1 MTSYAHCEKSPIC
14 RNLKILEKLT
24 NMRYYVKIY
33 NERSD
38 EMIEVLVEADSEKEA
53 IDKIFSL
60 EKAQEMMKDWEDVT
74 EVECHPIED
83 AVLDKDRFLL
93 QPSKEE
99 GWYVLTDTQLLITLR
114 FRAGDFNGSQ
124 KVTLLD
130 DSHITNPMDIATSL
144 RLMGDWIQK
153 YHRELI

>member
-1 MTSYAHCEKSPIC
+1 
-14 RNLKILEKLT
+14 
-24 NMRYYVKIY
+24 MRYLVKLMC
-33 NERSD
+33 ERAD
-38 EMIEVLVEADSEKEA
+38 EVVEARVDARTPEEA
-53 IDKIFSL
+53 IDRVL
-60 EKAQEMMKDWEDVT
+60 QLPQVQETVKNKWGVGTEI
-74 EVECHPIED
+74 EVEVEPIED

-124 KVTLLD
+124 KVTQLD
-130 DSHITNPMDIATSL
+130 ESRITNPMDIATSL

>member
-1 MTSYAHCEKSPIC
+1 
-14 RNLKILEKLT
+14 
-24 NMRYYVKIY
+24 MRYYVKIF
-33 NERSD
+33 NERAD
-38 EMIEVLVEADSEKEA
+38 EMIEARVDAKTPKEA
-53 IDKIFSL
+53 IDRVIEQDKVKAIV
-60 EKAQEMMKDWEDVT
+60 EKWGGEA
-74 EVECHPIED
+74 EVECHEIED

-124 KVTLLD
+124 KVTHLD
-130 DSHITNPMDIATSL
+130 DSRITNPMDIATSL
-144 RLMGDWIQK
+144 RLMGDWMQK

>member
-1 MTSYAHCEKSPIC
+1 
-14 RNLKILEKLT
+14 
-24 NMRYYVKIY
+24 MRYYVKIY

-38 EMIEVLVEADSEKEA
+38 EMIEAFVEADSEKEA

-60 EKAQEMMKDWEDVT
+60 EKAQEMMKDWDDVT
-74 EVECHPIED
+74 EIEIHPIED
-83 AVLDKDRFLL
+83 AVLDKCRFLL

-99 GWYVLTDTQLLITLR
+99 GWYVLTDEQLLITLR

-130 DSHITNPMDIATSL
+130 DSCIISPMDVATSL
-144 RLMGDWIQK
+144 RLMGDWIYK

>member
-1 MTSYAHCEKSPIC
+1 
-14 RNLKILEKLT
+14 
-24 NMRYYVKIY
+24 MRYYVKLV
-33 NERSD
+33 NERAD
-38 EMIEVLVEADSEKEA
+38 EMIEARVDANNEKEA
-53 IDKIFSL
+53 I
-60 EKAQEMMKDWEDVT
+60 
-74 EVECHPIED
+74 ECVFHNPEALKVILSWNLQDIKKKCYPIED
-83 AVLDKDRFLL
+83 AVFDKERKDRFLL

-124 KVTLLD
+124 KVTHLD
-130 DSHITNPMDIATSL
+130 DSRITNPMDIATSL

>member
-1 MTSYAHCEKSPIC
+1 
-14 RNLKILEKLT
+14 
-24 NMRYYVKIY
+24 MRYYVKIY
-33 NERSD
+33 NERAD

-53 IDKIFSL
+53 IDKTFSL
-60 EKAQEMMKDWEDVT
+60 KKAQEMMKDWDDVT
-74 EVECHPIED
+74 EIKCHPIED

-93 QPSKEE
+93 QPSKED

-124 KVTLLD
+124 KVTHLD
-130 DSHITNPMDIATSL
+130 DSRITNPLDIATSL

>member
-1 MTSYAHCEKSPIC
+1 
-14 RNLKILEKLT
+14 
-24 NMRYYVKIY
+24 MRYYVKLF
-33 NERSD
+33 NERAD
-38 EMIEVLVEADSEKEA
+38 EMIEARVDAKNEKEA
-53 IDKIFSL
+53 IECVFHNPEALKVILSWNLQDIK
-60 EKAQEMMKDWEDVT
+60 QE
-74 EVECHPIED
+74 CYPIED
-83 AVLDKDRFLL
+83 AMFDKERKDRFVL

-124 KVTLLD
+124 NVTHLD
-130 DSHITNPMDIATSL
+130 DSRITNPMDIATSL

>member
-1 MTSYAHCEKSPIC
+1 
-14 RNLKILEKLT
+14 
-24 NMRYYVKIY
+24 MRYYVKIY
-33 NERSD
+33 NEKAD
-38 EMIEVLVEADSEKEA
+38 EMIEARVDAKTPEEA
-53 IDKIFSL
+53 IDIL
-60 EKAQEMMKDWEDVT
+60 MKQDKVT
-74 EVECHPIED
+74 DIVRDKWGGEAEVECHEIED

-99 GWYVLTDTQLLITLR
+99 GWYVLTDTELLITLR

-124 KVTLLD
+124 KVTHLD
-130 DSHITNPMDIATSL
+130 DNRITNPMDIATSL

>member
-1 MTSYAHCEKSPIC
+1 
-14 RNLKILEKLT
+14 
-24 NMRYYVKIY
+24 MRYFVKIMC
-33 NERSD
+33 ERAD
-38 EMIEVLVEADSEKEA
+38 EMVEARVDARTPEEA
-53 IDKIFSL
+53 IDKVMQQPQV
-60 EKAQEMMKDWEDVT
+60 QEIVKNKWGRDAEI
-74 EVECHPIED
+74 EVEVEPIED

-124 KVTLLD
+124 KVTHLD
-130 DSHITNPMDIATSL
+130 DSRITNPMDIATSL